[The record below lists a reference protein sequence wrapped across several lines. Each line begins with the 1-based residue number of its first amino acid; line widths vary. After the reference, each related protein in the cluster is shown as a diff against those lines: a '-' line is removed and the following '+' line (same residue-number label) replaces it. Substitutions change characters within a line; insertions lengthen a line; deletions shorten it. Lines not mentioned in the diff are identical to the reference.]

1 MHAATFS
8 NGYARGYEGFS
19 AFAVAGKSGPD
30 TALNILMQEIERVKK
45 YGFTQPE
52 LDRAKKQLL
61 ASIEQAYNN
70 RTKEESSN
78 YVEEYIRNFLQQ
90 EPTPGIAAEYNYYNQ
105 LLPGINLNEVNAI
118 N

>member
-1 MHAATFS
+1 MLNQRLTELVKSNNPPFLYASTGFS
-8 NGYARGYEGFS
+8 SYARGYESFG

-61 ASIEQAYNN
+61 AFIEQAYNN
-70 RTKEESSN
+70 RTKEESAN
-78 YVEEYIRNFLQQ
+78 YVEEYIRNFL
-90 EPTPGIAAEYNYYNQ
+90 TTGTDTGHCSRI
-105 LLPGINLNEVNAI
+105 
-118 N
+118 